1 LSILGLDSNAHRLY
15 NSLTTTFK
23 EETMLKNVKMYYRQN
38 GKMVCVNL
46 DYADS
51 YNRAIWCVREQV
63 LGCTDNWF
71 DVKGPVMA
79 LVQK

>member
-1 LSILGLDSNAHRLY
+1 
-15 NSLTTTFK
+15 
-23 EETMLKNVKMYYRQN
+23 MYYRQN

-63 LGCTDNWF
+63 IGCKDNWF